1 MKILLITLF
10 VLTRCFICC
19 GDDELP
25 LVRLTTQNWAP
36 YQCVTP
42 SGVSGVAVERVRSIL
57 NKMNYRCTIEVL
69 PWKRAQLVV
78 EQNHAD
84 GFFSASQNNS
94 RDKYATIS
102 SPIAEQ
108 NWMWYFHT
116 GKVVD
121 VTSDEFVT
129 NTNIGVL
136 TGSNMSTWLKT
147 NGFDHVFESHN
158 MDALVKRFSTGLLQC
173 VLSNELVMSATLKR
187 LNLSESDLISKLN
200 RNKPLGVYF
209 SKGFLQKHPGFL
221 KEFNQFAAVYT
232 RGE

>member
-19 GDDELP
+19 GDDEFP
-25 LVRLTTQNWAP
+25 LVRLTTQNWDP

-42 SGVSGVAVERVRSIL
+42 SGVTGISVERVKSIL

-69 PWKRAQLVV
+69 PWKRAQLLV
-78 EQNHAD
+78 ERNEAD
-84 GFFSASQNNS
+84 GFFSASQNHL

-102 SPIAEQ
+102 APIAVQ
-108 NWMWYFHT
+108 NWMWYFHK
-116 GKVVD
+116 GKVFD
-121 VTSDEFVT
+121 ISADQFVT
-129 NTNIGVL
+129 NTKVGVL
-136 TGSNMSTWLKT
+136 TGSNMATWLKT

-209 SKGFLQKHPGFL
+209 SKKFLHDHPGFIN
-221 KEFNQFAAVYT
+221 EFNKYVAVYHT
-232 RGE
+232 GK